1 MQVIVHVINNNSM
14 SELEK
19 KINTIIKENL
29 YSVGIISE
37 DLSDKLSSKIIN
49 EFRRENKKNFEN
61 LLEFCK
67 LVEKEE
73 KGLLFITNMIN
84 NIID

>member
-1 MQVIVHVINNNSM
+1 MQVIVHVIKHNSM

-37 DLSDKLSSKIIN
+37 DLSDKLSSQIIN

-73 KGLLFITNMIN
+73 KGLLFIMNMIN